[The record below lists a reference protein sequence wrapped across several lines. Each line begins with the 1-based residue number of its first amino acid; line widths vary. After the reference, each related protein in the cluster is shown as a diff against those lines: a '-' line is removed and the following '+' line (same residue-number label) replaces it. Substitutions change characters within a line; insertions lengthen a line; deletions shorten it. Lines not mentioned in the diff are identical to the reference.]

1 MSRKLTILIEDSI
14 YEGLHRVVGR
24 GSISKFI
31 ENLARPY
38 VVENDL
44 GAQYREAA
52 HDAVREREARA
63 WTEGL
68 IAGRCNLLK
77 LSA

>member
-1 MSRKLTILIEDSI
+1 MAKKLTILIDDSV

-31 ENLARPY
+31 ESLARPH
-38 VVENDL
+38 VAQGDL
-44 GAQYREAA
+44 AQQYRDAA
-52 HDAVREREARA
+52 RDTAREREARR

-68 IAGRCNLLK
+68 AGDVDETR
-77 LSA
+77 

>member
-1 MSRKLTILIEDSI
+1 MAKKLTILIDDAV
-14 YEGLHRVVGR
+14 YEGLYRVVGR

-31 ENLARPY
+31 ENLARPH
-38 VVENDL
+38 VAQRDL

-52 HDAVREREARA
+52 RDAVRESEARA

-68 IAGRCNLLK
+68 AGGVDETR
-77 LSA
+77 

>member
-1 MSRKLTILIEDSI
+1 MSRKLTILIEDSV

-31 ENLARPY
+31 ENLARPH
-38 VVENDL
+38 VAQEDL
-44 GAQYREAA
+44 SAQYREAA
-52 HDAVREREARA
+52 RDTARELKARI

-68 IAGRCNLLK
+68 IGGVD
-77 LSA
+77 